1 MDNVIFVAMSHSVQD
16 LLYAMA
22 SVDLAVEFASYDVFE
37 QFAAGYSLHTHKL
50 TFEYFTVAKKI
61 MQKTSLTNRI

>member
-37 QFAAGYSLHTHKL
+37 QFAAGYSL
-50 TFEYFTVAKKI
+50 I
-61 MQKTSLTNRI
+61 NIRIFYIIQ